1 MAVHAAWPP
10 LACLAMFVMVV
21 AFLIIKYGDRLCS
34 ARSVP
39 IPRSPYDYD
48 DDDNASSVNTVSCLY
63 EEKGSIREMV
73 EIVEMPDL
81 ETEMQHTR
89 LEKYEYAV

>member
-1 MAVHAAWPP
+1 
-10 LACLAMFVMVV
+10 MFVMVV
-21 AFLIIKYGDRLCS
+21 AFLVIKYGDRLCS

-39 IPRSPYDYD
+39 IQRSDYDYD
-48 DDDNASSVNTVSCLY
+48 DDNDTASSVNTVSCLY

-81 ETEMQHTR
+81 ETDTQRHTN